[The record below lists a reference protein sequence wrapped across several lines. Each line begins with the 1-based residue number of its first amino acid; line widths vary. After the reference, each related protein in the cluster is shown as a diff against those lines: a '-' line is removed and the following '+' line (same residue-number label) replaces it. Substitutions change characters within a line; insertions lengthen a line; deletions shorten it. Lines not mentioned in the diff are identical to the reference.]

1 MSRERKSMKVRCWVF
16 WWKCCLISKCDRA
29 LWWNWLEEMKRDV
42 IFWSGFMK
50 SCVMNVSRRKMTEVA
65 HMIAFNLPGD
75 TCLSYNGD
83 TGAWISPRWRFP
95 WLEYFGHIL
104 TYYRQNCCSTFSF
117 HHTPVAK
124 YVQFEQYNENS
135 LVGRDVLGPFS
146 KGLVHRD
153 RPIPRR
159 TFVSRS
165 LLSQSS
171 FCQSSLQQDSS
182 YHTSLPSCRG
192 LLVLELLTLVFY
204 AGDPCIGVLYIM
216 VL

>member
-1 MSRERKSMKVRCWVF
+1 
-16 WWKCCLISKCDRA
+16 
-29 LWWNWLEEMKRDV
+29 
-42 IFWSGFMK
+42 MK

-83 TGAWISPRWRFP
+83 TRAWISPRWRFP

-117 HHTPVAK
+117 HYAPVAK
-124 YVQFEQYNENS
+124 YVEFKNIMKIDS
-135 LVGRDVLGPFS
+135 WVGTDVLGPGS

-159 TFVSRS
+159 TFVSSS

-182 YHTSLPSCRG
+182 YHTSLAFCIG
-192 LLVLELLTLVFY
+192 LIVLELLTLVFY
-204 AGDPCIGVLYIM
+204 AEDSCLGVLYIM
-216 VL
+216 VS

>member
-1 MSRERKSMKVRCWVF
+1 
-16 WWKCCLISKCDRA
+16 
-29 LWWNWLEEMKRDV
+29 
-42 IFWSGFMK
+42 
-50 SCVMNVSRRKMTEVA
+50 MNVSRRKMTEVA

-104 TYYRQNCCSTFSF
+104 TYYRQNCWYTFSF
-117 HHTPVAK
+117 HYTPVAA
-124 YVQFEQYNENS
+124 YVQFEQYNKIDS
-135 LVGRDVLGPFS
+135 WVRRGVLGPFS

-159 TFVSRS
+159 TFVSSSSS

-182 YHTSLPSCRG
+182 YHTSLASCRG
-192 LLVLELLTLVFY
+192 LLVLELLTLVFF